1 MYPCIKFQ
9 FICSKNMND
18 KNSEKIN
25 IKIQISIQQSTSVPN
40 FSQFAELQILGPN
53 LPKRY
58 ERKEF

>member
-1 MYPCIKFQ
+1 
-9 FICSKNMND
+9 MND

>member
-1 MYPCIKFQ
+1 
-9 FICSKNMND
+9 MND

-40 FSQFAELQILGPN
+40 FNQFAELQI
-53 LPKRY
+53 Y